1 MPFSSFT
8 NIECLRVIQEDQ
20 SYMYL
25 VKSKH
30 SSCICPSCHTLSHRI
45 HSQYVRSLQ
54 DVPAYGKTTYI
65 KIQTRKFFCDD
76 CSCPQAIFTE
86 RFTWLGTYQR
96 KTKRLQEMLKSIAL
110 STSCK
115 VASRLSKHLGIVTSH
130 HTLLRLLHK
139 LKLPSYEPPV
149 HIGIDD
155 FAFKKRCRYGTIIIN
170 QETRRPIAILNGR
183 DKETV
188 VKWLE
193 QHPTIQTVTR
203 DGSFTYAKAISQALP
218 HAYQITDPWHILKGL
233 FTAIRETLQQS
244 FPSIWRKT
252 EYKNPTTEP
261 LIIRK
266 TDVQRHQYAEQ
277 VWQRALEVKEWKEK
291 GKSIAWISRQM
302 HISRNTVY
310 KDLRRKK
317 KEPISRVRL
326 LAPFLNQL
334 RQWNL
339 SGWTTSRMEAELKKI
354 GYTGCR
360 STLNEAVSR
369 IRHEYRASATTHS
382 LSRASLL
389 WKIWSEKNRNWLDSL
404 PSACLKEFPLI
415 PQLFEVTRKFRNIVS
430 KRSNQGIPG
439 WIETCKMYSFPALD
453 TFITYIEKDLQG
465 VMAACVDPLSNG
477 LSEGHIHRVK
487 MLKRMMYGRASDELL
502 KKRVLIPLL

>member
-8 NIECLRVIQEDQ
+8 NIECLLVIQEDQ

-30 SSCICPSCHTLSHRI
+30 SSCRCPSCHTPSNRI

-54 DVPAYGKTTYI
+54 DVPAYGKSTYI
-65 KIQTRKFFCDD
+65 RLQTRKFFCDD
-76 CSCPQAIFTE
+76 RSCLQAIFTE

-96 KTKRLQEMLKSIAL
+96 KTKRLHEMLKSIAL

-115 VASRLSKHLGIVTSH
+115 VASRLSKYLGIVTSH

-203 DGSFTYAKAISQALP
+203 DGSSTYAKAISQALP
-218 HAYQITDPWHILKGL
+218 HAYQITDRWHILKGL
-233 FTAIRETLQQS
+233 FTAIKETLQHS

-252 EYKNPTTEP
+252 EYKNPTPDP
-261 LIIRK
+261 LLIRK
-266 TDVQRHQYAEQ
+266 TDIQRNLYAEK
-277 VWQRALEVKEWKEK
+277 VWQRSLKVKEWKAK
-291 GKSIAWISRQM
+291 GKSIAWISR
-302 HISRNTVY
+302 HLNISRPTVY

-317 KEPISRVRL
+317 KEPINRVKL
-326 LAPFLNQL
+326 LDPYLPQL

-339 SGWTTSRMEAELKKI
+339 YGWTTSRMEVELRKV

-360 STLNEAVSR
+360 STLNAAVSR
-369 IRHEYRASATTHS
+369 IRQEQRASATTYTI
-382 LSRASLL
+382 SRDCLL
-389 WKIWSEKNRNWLDSL
+389 WKIWSEKNSDWLNTL

-415 PQLFEVTRKFRNIVS
+415 PQLVEVTCSFKNIIRKRN
-430 KRSNQGIPG
+430 NQGLSG
-439 WIETCKMYSFPALD
+439 WIERCKLYSFPALN
-453 TFITYIEKDLQG
+453 TFTTYIEKDLQG

-477 LSEGHIHRVK
+477 LSEGHINRVK
-487 MLKRMMYGRASDELL
+487 TLKRMMYGRASDELL
-502 KKRVLIPLL
+502 NKRVLIPLL

>member
-1 MPFSSFT
+1 
-8 NIECLRVIQEDQ
+8 
-20 SYMYL
+20 MYL
-25 VKSKH
+25 VKSKS

-45 HSQYVRSLQ
+45 HSRYVRSLQ
-54 DVPAYGKTTYI
+54 DVPAHGKSTYVQ
-65 KIQTRKFFCDD
+65 IQTRKFFCDK

-96 KTKRLQEMLKSIAL
+96 KTKRLQEMLKSIVL

-115 VASRLSKHLGIVTSH
+115 VASRLSKHLGIVTGH
-130 HTLLRLLHK
+130 HTLLRLLHR

-170 QETRRPIAILNGR
+170 QETRRPMAILNGR

-193 QHPTIQTVTR
+193 QHPTIQMVTR
-203 DGSFTYAKAISQALP
+203 DGSSTYAKAISQALP
-218 HAYQITDPWHILKGL
+218 HAYQITDRWHILKAL
-233 FTAIRETLQQS
+233 FTAIKQTLQQS
-244 FPSIWRKT
+244 FPSTWRKT
-252 EYKNPTTEP
+252 EYKNHTSEP

-266 TDVQRHQYAEQ
+266 TDIQRNLYAEK
-277 VWQRALEVKEWKEK
+277 VWQRSLEVKEWKVK
-291 GKSIAWISRQM
+291 GKSISWISRYM
-302 HISRNTVY
+302 DIS
-310 KDLRRKK
+310 
-317 KEPISRVRL
+317 
-326 LAPFLNQL
+326 
-334 RQWNL
+334 
-339 SGWTTSRMEAELKKI
+339 
-354 GYTGCR
+354 R

-369 IRHEYRASATTHS
+369 IRHEYRASATTHAI
-382 LSRASLL
+382 SRDSLL
-389 WKIWSEKNRNWLDSL
+389 WKIWSEKNSDWLKSL
-404 PSACLKEFPLI
+404 PSVCLKEFPLI
-415 PQLFEVTRKFRNIVS
+415 SQLFEVTPSFKDIVR
-430 KRSNQGIPG
+430 KRSTQGIPE
-439 WIETCKMYSFPALD
+439 WIETYKTYSFPALN
-453 TFITYIEKDLQG
+453 TFISYIEKDLQG

>member
-1 MPFSSFT
+1 
-8 NIECLRVIQEDQ
+8 
-20 SYMYL
+20 MYL

-54 DVPAYGKTTYI
+54 DVPAYGKSTYI
-65 KIQTRKFFCDD
+65 RLQTRKFFCDD

-96 KTKRLQEMLKSIAL
+96 KTKRLHEMLKSIAL

-115 VASRLSKHLGIVTSH
+115 VASRLSKYLGIVTSH

-139 LKLPSYEPPV
+139 MKLPSYEPPV

-203 DGSFTYAKAISQALP
+203 DGSSTYAKAVSQALP
-218 HAYQITDPWHILKGL
+218 HAYQVTDRWHILKGL
-233 FTAIRETLQQS
+233 FTAIKETLQQF

-252 EYKNPTTEP
+252 EYKDYTSEP
-261 LIIRK
+261 LIVRK
-266 TDVQRHQYAEQ
+266 TDVLSNLHAEKI
-277 VWQRALEVKEWKEK
+277 WQRSLEVKDWKTK
-291 GKSIAWISRQM
+291 GKSIAWISRHM
-302 HISRNTVY
+302 NISRPTVY
-310 KDLRRKK
+310 QDLRSKK
-317 KEPISRVRL
+317 KEPISRVKL
-326 LAPFLNQL
+326 LDPFLHQL
-334 RQWNL
+334 RRWNL
-339 SGWTTSRMEAELKKI
+339 SGWTTNRMEEELRKI

-369 IRHEYRASATTHS
+369 IRHEYRASATTYA

-389 WKIWSEKNRNWLDSL
+389 WKIWSEKNKDWLDSL
-404 PSACLKEFPLI
+404 PSACLKEFPMI
-415 PQLFEVTRKFRNIVS
+415 PQLFEVTRRFRDIVS
-430 KRSNQGIPG
+430 KRSNQDIPA
-439 WIETCKMYSFPALD
+439 WIKTCKIYSFPALN

-502 KKRVLIPLL
+502 KKRVLLPLL